1 MDTKIVRI
9 FNTYGPRMRLR
20 DGRVVPAFI
29 GQALTGN
36 ALTVFGDGRQTR
48 SFCYVSDL
56 IDGIFRLSQ
65 SNFHEPV
72 NVGNPHE
79 MTILEFG
86 QHVQRIT
93 ETKSEIEFR
102 PLPQDD
108 PKVRQPDISR
118 AKALLGWEPRVP
130 FAEGIVDTIEYFR
143 GQADQL
149 EAFAKSQR

>member
-1 MDTKIVRI
+1 M
-9 FNTYGPRMRLR
+9 
-20 DGRVVPAFI
+20 
-29 GQALTGN
+29 
-36 ALTVFGDGRQTR
+36 
-48 SFCYVSDL
+48 SDL
-56 IDGIFRLSQ
+56 IDGIYRLSQ

-93 ETKSEIEFR
+93 ETKSEIVFR
-102 PLPQDD
+102 ALPQDD

-118 AKALLGWEPRVP
+118 AKALLGWEPKVP

-143 GQADQL
+143 GQEDQL
-149 EAFAKSQR
+149 TAFAQAER